1 MITIYSSHTCP
12 YCDKLERYFDSIDL
26 AYDILYIDDDRK
38 ALRELVE
45 LTGIA
50 GVPVTVFEDNDFI
63 VGYDREN
70 IDKKL
75 SEIEKSADIA
85 DNTAD
90 NAPDNA
96 EILQPEPARY
106 KPTKVKVVRAQA
118 RPA

>member
-12 YCDKLERYFDSIDL
+12 YCEKLERYFDSIDL
-26 AYDILYIDDDRK
+26 AYDILYIDDDRN

-63 VGYDREN
+63 VGYDRDN

-75 SEIEKSADIA
+75 SEIEKIKHKSESK
-85 DNTAD
+85 
-90 NAPDNA
+90 PERKA
-96 EILQPEPARY
+96 EH
-106 KPTKVKVVRAQA
+106 KPTKVKVVRAKAQAQAQA